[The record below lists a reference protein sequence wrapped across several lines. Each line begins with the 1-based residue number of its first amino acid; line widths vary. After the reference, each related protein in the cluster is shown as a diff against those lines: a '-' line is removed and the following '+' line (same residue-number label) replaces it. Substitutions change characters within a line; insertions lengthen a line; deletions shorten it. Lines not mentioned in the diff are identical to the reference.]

1 MAMYFLLQNPIR
13 WTCENQDEASVA
25 AFDAFLEFLN
35 RTRFDVHMR
44 TAKLLAGSET
54 ECAKLYH
61 IYRDEDGQPGV
72 KTVLLAMSEQYQLRP
87 LFDQYK
93 NLIAFGYGYLLN
105 EDGNVTE
112 HFDIQTPQTVYRC
125 KKQKMGWDVQATPNV
140 TGKINVIYYRQP
152 REWEGVQRRIE
163 RDEMLDSLAADVN
176 DYFADPVL
184 VVTGDIVSDLPDPK
198 AVGKM
203 VRIQGNEGHLEYLTI
218 PTDSPLKE
226 SEKKTLRESIF
237 ADSLTPDMD
246 WSQLSG
252 TGTFSG
258 EAMRRALTLGYIKRG
273 INIDLYDEL
282 VDREKNLILEIM
294 MRVTHIELRDALS
307 KLKIRHEFAEPFGE
321 DENTRWAAIGRA
333 HTDGIISLETAVR
346 LMAVA
351 NPAEEIERIREDKA
365 RGNEDFLFP
374 RAK

>member
-1 MAMYFLLQNPIR
+1 LIFFFIVINLKTPI
-13 WTCENQDEASVA
+13 QV
-25 AFDAFLEFLN
+25 
-35 RTRFDVHMR
+35 
-44 TAKLLAGSET
+44 
-54 ECAKLYH
+54 
-61 IYRDEDGQPGV
+61 
-72 KTVLLAMSEQYQLRP
+72 
-87 LFDQYK
+87 
-93 NLIAFGYGYLLN
+93 
-105 EDGNVTE
+105 
-112 HFDIQTPQTVYRC
+112 QTPQTVCRC

-176 DYFADPVL
+176 DYFADPIL
-184 VVTGDIVSDLPDPK
+184 VVTGDIVRDLPEPQS
-198 AVGKM
+198 VGKL
-203 VRIQGNEGHLEYLTI
+203 VHIQGKEGHLEYLTV
-218 PTDSPLKE
+218 PTDPPLKE

-237 ADSLTPDMD
+237 SDSLTPDVD

-258 EAMRRALTLGYIKRG
+258 EAMRRAMTLGYVKRG
-273 INIDLYDEL
+273 MNIDLYDEM

-294 MRVTHIELRDALS
+294 MRVTHIEMRDALS

-333 HTDGIISLETAVR
+333 HTDGIMSMETAVR

-351 NPAEEIERIREDKA
+351 NPAEEIERIREDRA
-365 RGNEDFLFP
+365 RAAEDDFFP
-374 RAK
+374 RAE